1 MGCFPGSPGLLRR
14 FASRNDGS
22 VCSILR
28 KAVPMSCQNAL
39 AAFLASPDAAG
50 WRDLPVFAVA
60 GDAAGACSAVDAER
74 AAGHVVAPAPERV
87 FAALALTPLEAVRAV
102 ILGQD
107 PYPTPGHA
115 NGLAFSYVGP
125 PPLPR
130 SLVNIYKE
138 RGEDLGETAPS
149 DGDLTRWA
157 KQGVLLLN
165 TALTVREGASKAG
178 SHLSLGWGKVT
189 DALIAAVSRQ
199 QPHVVFL
206 LWGEPAQAKR
216 PLIDEGRHLVIAS
229 AHPSPLSARRGFFG
243 SKPFSR
249 ANAWLEEKGEKAIA
263 W

>member
-1 MGCFPGSPGLLRR
+1 
-14 FASRNDGS
+14 
-22 VCSILR
+22 
-28 KAVPMSCQNAL
+28 MSCQNAL
-39 AAFLASPDAAG
+39 AAFLASPASEG
-50 WRDLPVFAVA
+50 WRDLPVFAP
-60 GDAAGACSAVDAER
+60 GGAAARACAAVDGER

-87 FAALALTPLEAVRAV
+87 FAALLLTPLDRVRAV

-130 SLVNIYKE
+130 SLVNIYRE
-138 RGEDLGETAPS
+138 RADDTARPAPVN
-149 DGDLTRWA
+149 GDLTRWA
-157 KQGVLLLN
+157 EQGVLLLN

-178 SHLSLGWGKVT
+178 SHLALGWGAVT
-189 DALIAAVSRQ
+189 DAVIAAVSIRR
-199 QPHVVFL
+199 PHVVFV
-206 LWGEPAQAKR
+206 LWGNPAQAKR
-216 PLIDEGRHLVIAS
+216 GLIDESRHLVIAS

-249 ANAWLEEKGEKAIA
+249 ANAWLEAQGERAID

>member
-1 MGCFPGSPGLLRR
+1 
-14 FASRNDGS
+14 
-22 VCSILR
+22 
-28 KAVPMSCQNAL
+28 MSCTDAL
-39 AAFLASPDAAG
+39 AAFLASGHSRG
-50 WRDLPVFAVA
+50 WRDLPVFAPGA
-60 GDAAGACSAVDAER
+60 EAARACAAVDAER

-87 FAALALTPLEAVRAV
+87 FAALALTALDTVRAV

-138 RGEDLGETAPS
+138 RAEDLGEPAPS

-178 SHLSLGWGKVT
+178 SHLSLGWGAVT
-189 DALIAAVSRQ
+189 DAVIAAVSRER
-199 QPHVVFL
+199 PHAVFL
-206 LWGEPAQAKR
+206 LWGAPAQAKR
-216 PLIDEGRHLVIAS
+216 PLIDESRHLVIAS

-243 SKPFSR
+243 SKPFTR
-249 ANAWLEEKGEKAIA
+249 ANAWLEGQREKPIA

>member
-1 MGCFPGSPGLLRR
+1 MKC
-14 FASRNDGS
+14 AE
-22 VCSILR
+22 
-28 KAVPMSCQNAL
+28 AL
-39 AAFLASPDAAG
+39 AAFLASEGARG
-50 WRDLPVFAVA
+50 WRALPVFTAD
-60 GDAAGACSAVDAER
+60 GAAARACAAVDAER
-74 AAGHVVAPAPERV
+74 TGGHVVAPAPERV
-87 FAALALTPLEAVRAV
+87 FAALALTPLDAVRAV

-138 RGEDLGETAPS
+138 RAEDLGEPAPS

-157 KQGVLLLN
+157 KQGVLLLY

-178 SHLSLGWGKVT
+178 SHLSLGWGAVT
-189 DALIAAVSRQ
+189 DAVIAAVSRQ
-199 QPHVVFL
+199 RPHVAFL
-206 LWGEPAQAKR
+206 LWGAPAQTKR
-216 PLIDEGRHLVIAS
+216 PLIDESRHLVIAN
-229 AHPSPLSARRGFFG
+229 AHPSPLSARRGFHG

-249 ANAWLEEKGEKAIA
+249 TNAWLEGQGEKPIA

>member
-1 MGCFPGSPGLLRR
+1 
-14 FASRNDGS
+14 
-22 VCSILR
+22 
-28 KAVPMSCQNAL
+28 MSCQQAL
-39 AAFLASPDAAG
+39 ADFLASPNSGG
-50 WRDLPVFAVA
+50 WRGLPAFAP
-60 GDAAGACSAVDAER
+60 GGPAARACAAVDAER
-74 AAGHVVAPAPERV
+74 EAGHVVAPAPERV
-87 FAALALTPLEAVRAV
+87 FAALALTPLESVRVV

-130 SLVNIYKE
+130 SLVNIYRE
-138 RGEDLGETAPS
+138 RSEDIGGATPP

-157 KQGVLLLN
+157 GQGVLLLN

-178 SHLSLGWGKVT
+178 SHLLLGWGAVT
-189 DALIAAVSRQ
+189 DAVVAAVSRER
-199 QPHVVFL
+199 PHVVFL
-206 LWGEPAQAKR
+206 LWGNPAQAKR
-216 PLIDEGRHLVIAS
+216 GLIDESRHLVIAS

-249 ANAWLEEKGEKAIA
+249 ANAWLEGQGEQAVD

>member
-1 MGCFPGSPGLLRR
+1 V
-14 FASRNDGS
+14 N
-22 VCSILR
+22 CSE
-28 KAVPMSCQNAL
+28 AL
-39 AAFLASPDAAG
+39 AAFLASENSAE
-50 WRDLPVFAVA
+50 WRELPVFSS
-60 GDAAGACSAVDAER
+60 GAAAERACAAVDAER
-74 AAGHVVAPAPERV
+74 AAGHIVAPAPERV
-87 FAALALTPLEAVRAV
+87 FAALALTPLAGVRAV

-138 RGEDLGETAPS
+138 RAENLGGAAPA

-157 KQGVLLLN
+157 SQGVLLLN

-178 SHLSLGWGKVT
+178 SHLSLGWGAVT
-189 DALIAAVSRQ
+189 DAVIAAVSRGR
-199 QPHVVFL
+199 PHVVFL
-206 LWGEPAQAKR
+206 LWGNPAQTKR
-216 PLIDEGRHLVIAS
+216 PLIDESRHLVIAS

-249 ANAWLEEKGEKAIA
+249 ANAWLDEKGEKPIA

>member
-1 MGCFPGSPGLLRR
+1 
-14 FASRNDGS
+14 
-22 VCSILR
+22 
-28 KAVPMSCQNAL
+28 MSCHNAL
-39 AAFLASPDAAG
+39 AAFLASPESEG
-50 WRDLPVFAVA
+50 WRDLPVFATGGA
-60 GDAAGACSAVDAER
+60 AAGACAAVDAER

-87 FAALALTPLEAVRAV
+87 FAALALTPLDRVRV
-102 ILGQD
+102 VVLGQD

-138 RGEDLGETAPS
+138 RAEDMGVPAPA

-157 KQGVLLLN
+157 RQGVLLLN

-178 SHLSLGWGKVT
+178 SHLSLGWAAVT
-189 DALIAAVSRQ
+189 DAVIAAVSKGRT
-199 QPHVVFL
+199 HVVFL
-206 LWGEPAQAKR
+206 LWGNPAQTKR
-216 PLIDEGRHLVIAS
+216 PLIDESRHLVITS

-249 ANAWLEEKGEKAIA
+249 ANAWLEAKGEQAID

>member
-1 MGCFPGSPGLLRR
+1 M
-14 FASRNDGS
+14 N
-22 VCSILR
+22 CSD
-28 KAVPMSCQNAL
+28 AL
-39 AAFLASPDAAG
+39 AAFLASAASEG
-50 WRDLPVFAVA
+50 WRDLPVFAA
-60 GDAAGACSAVDAER
+60 NGAAARACAAVDAER
-74 AAGHVVAPAPERV
+74 AAGQVVAPAPDRV
-87 FAALALTPLEAVRAV
+87 FAALALTPLDTVTAV

-130 SLVNIYKE
+130 SLGNIYKE
-138 RGEDLGETAPS
+138 RAADLDEAAPA

-157 KQGVLLLN
+157 SQGVLLLN

-178 SHLSLGWGKVT
+178 SHLSLGWGAVT
-189 DALIAAVSRQ
+189 DAVIAAVSRQ
-199 QPHVVFL
+199 RPHVAFL
-206 LWGEPAQAKR
+206 LWGAPAQTKR
-216 PLIDEGRHLVIAS
+216 PLIDESRHLVIAS

-249 ANAWLEEKGEKAIA
+249 ANVWLEGQGEKPIA

>member
-1 MGCFPGSPGLLRR
+1 MTCV
-14 FASRNDGS
+14 A
-22 VCSILR
+22 
-28 KAVPMSCQNAL
+28 AL
-39 AAFLASPDAAG
+39 AAFQALPAARG
-50 WRDLPVFAVA
+50 WNGLPAFSA
-60 GDAAGACSAVDAER
+60 GGPAARACAAADAER

-87 FAALALTPLEAVRAV
+87 FAALALTPLDSVRLV
-102 ILGQD
+102 VLGQD

-138 RGEDLGETAPS
+138 RGEDLGLPAS
-149 DGDLTRWA
+149 GDGDLTRWA
-157 KQGVLLLN
+157 EQGVLLLN

-178 SHLSLGWGKVT
+178 SHLQLGWAEVT
-189 DALIAAVSRQ
+189 DEIIATVSRAR
-199 QPHVVFL
+199 PHVVFL
-206 LWGEPAQAKR
+206 LWGAPAQKKR
-216 PLIDEGRHLVIAS
+216 PLIDESRHLVIAS

-249 ANAWLEEKGEKAIA
+249 ANAWLQEQGVTTID

>member
-1 MGCFPGSPGLLRR
+1 MT
-14 FASRNDGS
+14 
-22 VCSILR
+22 CSE
-28 KAVPMSCQNAL
+28 AL
-39 AAFLASPDAAG
+39 AVFLASGNSEG
-50 WRDLPVFAVA
+50 WRELPVFASH
-60 GDAAGACSAVDAER
+60 GAAARACAAVDAER

-87 FAALALTPLEAVRAV
+87 FAALALTPLDTVRAV

-125 PPLPR
+125 LPLPR

-138 RGEDLGETAPS
+138 RAADLGEAAPA

-157 KQGVLLLN
+157 RQGVLLLN

-178 SHLSLGWGKVT
+178 SHLSLGWGAVT
-189 DALIAAVSRQ
+189 DAVIAAVSRER
-199 QPHVVFL
+199 PHIAFL
-206 LWGEPAQAKR
+206 LWGAPAQAKL
-216 PLIDEGRHLVIAS
+216 PLIDESRHLVIAS
-229 AHPSPLSARRGFFG
+229 AHPSPLSVRRGFFG

-249 ANAWLEEKGEKAIA
+249 ANAWLEGQGETPIA

>member
-1 MGCFPGSPGLLRR
+1 MTCV
-14 FASRNDGS
+14 A
-22 VCSILR
+22 
-28 KAVPMSCQNAL
+28 AL
-39 AAFLASPDAAG
+39 AAFLASPNAKDWRALPAFAAG
-50 WRDLPVFAVA
+50 
-60 GDAAGACSAVDAER
+60 GAASHACAEVDAER

-87 FAALALTPLEAVRAV
+87 FAALALTPLDAVRAV

-138 RGEDLGETAPS
+138 RTTDLGLPAPV

-157 KQGVLLLN
+157 RQGVLLLN

-178 SHLSLGWGKVT
+178 SHLSLGWGKLT
-189 DALIAAVSRQ
+189 DEIIAAVSRAR
-199 QPHVVFL
+199 PHVAFL
-206 LWGEPAQAKR
+206 LWGAPAQAKR
-216 PLIDEGRHLVIAS
+216 PLIDESRHLVIAS

-243 SKPFSR
+243 SQPFSR
-249 ANAWLEEKGEKAIA
+249 ANTWLEAQGERTID

>member
-1 MGCFPGSPGLLRR
+1 
-14 FASRNDGS
+14 
-22 VCSILR
+22 
-28 KAVPMSCQNAL
+28 MSCTEAL
-39 AAFLASPDAAG
+39 ATFLASGASRG
-50 WRDLPVFAVA
+50 WRDLPVFAGG
-60 GDAAGACSAVDAER
+60 GDATRACAAVDAER
-74 AAGHVVAPAPERV
+74 ATGHVVAPAPERV
-87 FAALALTPLEAVRAV
+87 FAALALTPLDAVRAV

-138 RGEDLGETAPS
+138 RAEDLGEPAPA

-178 SHLSLGWGKVT
+178 SHLSLGWAKIT
-189 DALIAAVSRQ
+189 DAVIAAVSRER
-199 QPHVVFL
+199 PHAVFL
-206 LWGEPAQAKR
+206 LWGAPAQLKR
-216 PLIDEGRHLVIAS
+216 PLIDESRHLVIAS

-249 ANAWLEEKGEKAIA
+249 TNEWLEGQGERPID

>member
-1 MGCFPGSPGLLRR
+1 
-14 FASRNDGS
+14 
-22 VCSILR
+22 
-28 KAVPMSCQNAL
+28 MSCLNAL
-39 AAFLASPDAAG
+39 SAFLSSPQATG
-50 WRDLPVFAVA
+50 WRHLPALA
-60 GDAAGACSAVDAER
+60 PGGPAARACAAVDAER

-87 FAALALTPLEAVRAV
+87 FAALALTPLDSVRAV

-130 SLVNIYKE
+130 SLVNIYQE
-138 RGEDLGETAPS
+138 HARDVGGRPPP

-157 KQGVLLLN
+157 RQGVLLLN
-165 TALTVREGASKAG
+165 TALTVREGAAKAG
-178 SHLSLGWGKVT
+178 SHLNLGWRAVT
-189 DALIAAVSRQ
+189 DAVIAAVSRER
-199 QPHVVFL
+199 PHVAFL
-206 LWGEPAQAKR
+206 LWGAPAQAKR
-216 PLIDEGRHLVIAS
+216 PLIDESRHLVIAS

-249 ANAWLEEKGEKAIA
+249 VNEWLEAKGERPIE